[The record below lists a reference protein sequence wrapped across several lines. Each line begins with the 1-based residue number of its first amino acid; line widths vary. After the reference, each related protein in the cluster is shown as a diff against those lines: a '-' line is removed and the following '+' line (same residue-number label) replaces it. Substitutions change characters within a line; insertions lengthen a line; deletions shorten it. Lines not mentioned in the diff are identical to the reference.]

1 MQVTGRP
8 SDAGRTPDLGLALIA
23 GCALLLA
30 ATVVAGRGVAPVA
43 AMLILVS
50 ALVAWHRWLLT
61 WQVLLCF
68 LISVVLFVPVG
79 RYSLAVELP
88 FGLELYRVAVALI
101 LLVWVASL
109 LVDPNVQLRR
119 TPLDTPIAL
128 LVAASLGS
136 VVVNAGRV
144 LPLASAVL
152 KGVTVFLSF
161 IILFYF
167 ISSVVTTMA
176 TVVTVMQF
184 IVSGVAAVAF
194 FSIIEQ
200 RTGFNVFDHVRVVLP
215 FLNFQGYDPN
225 VRFGLLRAIGSAD
238 HPIALGGLF
247 ALAVPLGFALA
258 KSRSSIWWFPTSLII
273 IGVLASASRTPF
285 LALVTA
291 AIALLWLRPR
301 DVLPLLPLMIPFL
314 IVIKI
319 VAPGSIATLKTTILP
334 SSGQGLIASQRTL
347 AGDPTLISGRANF
360 VPKLKEGMRR
370 PLLGQGVGTR
380 QTGADNPLR
389 NAPILDNQWLGLF
402 LDVGLLGVA
411 AWVWL
416 IIRVDR
422 LLGRIARSRGSPE
435 GLTAA
440 ALVASITGFA
450 VAMLTYD
457 SLAFIQETFILWVL
471 LALAATVIAINP
483 EKEAPA
489 AEPAV

>member
-1 MQVTGRP
+1 
-8 SDAGRTPDLGLALIA
+8 
-23 GCALLLA
+23 LLLA
-30 ATVVAGRGVAPVA
+30 ATVVVGRGVAPVA

-68 LISVVLFVPVG
+68 LIAILLFVPVG
-79 RYSLAVELP
+79 RYSLAVSLP

-101 LLVWVASL
+101 LLVWVAAL
-109 LVDPNVQLRR
+109 LVDPSVRLRR
-119 TPLDTPIAL
+119 TPLDGPIAL

-136 VVVNAGRV
+136 VAVNAGRV
-144 LPLASAVL
+144 VPLASAVL
-152 KGVTVFLSF
+152 KGLTVFLSF

-167 ISSVVTTMA
+167 ISSVVTTVA
-176 TVVTVMQF
+176 GVVTVMQV
-184 IVSGVAAVAF
+184 IVSGVAVVAF

-200 RTGFNVFDHVRVVLP
+200 RTGFNIFDHVRIIFPL
-215 FLNFQGYDPN
+215 LDFQGYEPN
-225 VRFGLLRAIGSAD
+225 LRFGLLRAIGSAD

-258 KSRSSIWWFPTSLII
+258 KSRSPIWWAPTSMII
-273 IGVLASASRTPF
+273 IGVLAAASRTPF

-291 AIALLWLRPR
+291 TIVLLWLRPR
-301 DVLPLLPLMIPFL
+301 DVVPLLPLTIPLL

-319 VAPGSIATLKTTILP
+319 VAPGSIATLKATILP
-334 SSGQGLIASQRTL
+334 SSGEGLIASQKML

-370 PLLGQGVGTR
+370 PILGQGVGTR

-402 LDVGLLGVA
+402 LDVGLLGVF
-411 AWVWL
+411 AWLWL

-435 GLTAA
+435 GLLAA
-440 ALVASITGFA
+440 GFVASITGFA

-471 LALAATVIAINP
+471 LALAATLAAVHP
-483 EKEAPA
+483 ENEASSP
-489 AEPAV
+489 EPAV

>member
-1 MQVTGRP
+1 
-8 SDAGRTPDLGLALIA
+8 
-23 GCALLLA
+23 
-30 ATVVAGRGVAPVA
+30 
-43 AMLILVS
+43 
-50 ALVAWHRWLLT
+50 
-61 WQVLLCF
+61 
-68 LISVVLFVPVG
+68 
-79 RYSLAVELP
+79 
-88 FGLELYRVAVALI
+88 
-101 LLVWVASL
+101 
-109 LVDPNVQLRR
+109 
-119 TPLDTPIAL
+119 
-128 LVAASLGS
+128 
-136 VVVNAGRV
+136 
-144 LPLASAVL
+144 
-152 KGVTVFLSF
+152 
-161 IILFYF
+161 
-167 ISSVVTTMA
+167 
-176 TVVTVMQF
+176 
-184 IVSGVAAVAF
+184 
-194 FSIIEQ
+194 
-200 RTGFNVFDHVRVVLP
+200 
-215 FLNFQGYDPN
+215 
-225 VRFGLLRAIGSAD
+225 
-238 HPIALGGLF
+238 
-247 ALAVPLGFALA
+247 
-258 KSRSSIWWFPTSLII
+258 
-273 IGVLASASRTPF
+273 
-285 LALVTA
+285 
-291 AIALLWLRPR
+291 
-301 DVLPLLPLMIPFL
+301 MIPFL